1 MVVVSQRALWPGYR
15 VFVSAIDADGSVA
28 GVVVTDGVSVGT
40 GGGVVAV
47 WSGPTVKP
55 PDDD

>member
-1 MVVVSQRALWPGYR
+1 
-15 VFVSAIDADGSVA
+15 VSAIDADGSVA

-47 WSGPTVKP
+47 WSGPTVEP
-55 PDDD
+55 PDDHGHVD